1 MKILTALPLLAMLAV
16 VGPLAHAQDGKQDDK
31 QDNKQD
37 ATQDEWIKPEKAA
50 AFDKRVFGGPVGD
63 KASACFVRRYDAAHL
78 KQHRKQTVSLM
89 KLLLSAETKAGEQT
103 SYAYKIGV
111 QFRNK
116 PGDFDG
122 GSFCSHYADDDGNNI
137 RFSCDVE
144 CGGGGLEVALSKD
157 DKSAIVHLE
166 AIAIWNRKHPD
177 GESDSL
183 QGGTDDK
190 VFRLERVDAKECA
203 ELIGHQEV
211 ASTQQ

>member
-1 MKILTALPLLAMLAV
+1 MKFLTALPLLAMLAV
-16 VGPLAHAQDGKQDDK
+16 AGPFAVHAEDGNK
-31 QDNKQD
+31 DNNPEAAQ
-37 ATQDEWIKPEKAA
+37 QDEWIPKEKAA

-78 KQHRKQTVSLM
+78 RQHPKQKVSQM
-89 KLLLSAETKAGEQT
+89 KLLVSAETKPGEQA

-122 GSFCSHYADDDGNNI
+122 GSFCSHYADDDGKNI

-144 CGGGGLEVALSKD
+144 CGGGGIEVALSKD
-157 DKSAIVHLE
+157 DKAVIVHLE
-166 AIAIWNRKHPD
+166 AIALWNRKHPD
-177 GESDSL
+177 GDSDSL
-183 QGGTDDK
+183 QGGADDK

-203 ELIGHQEV
+203 DLIGHQEV
-211 ASTQQ
+211 ASTEQ

>member
-1 MKILTALPLLAMLAV
+1 MLE
-16 VGPLAHAQDGKQDDK
+16 
-31 QDNKQD
+31 D
-37 ATQDEWIKPEKAA
+37 ATQQDEWINKDKAA

-78 KQHRKQTVSLM
+78 SAASKAEGELM
-89 KLLLSAETKAGEQT
+89 KLLVSAENRPDEQT
-103 SYAYKIGV
+103 SYAYKVGV

-122 GSFCSHYADDDGNNI
+122 GSTCGHYADDDGSNI
-137 RFSCDVE
+137 RFSCDVS
-144 CGGGGLEVALSKD
+144 CGAGGIEVALSKD

-183 QGGTDDK
+183 QGGADDK

-211 ASTQQ
+211 ASAQQ

>member
-16 VGPLAHAQDGKQDDK
+16 AAPLVARAE
-31 QDNKQD
+31 D
-37 ATQDEWIKPEKAA
+37 ATQQDEWINKDKAA

-78 KQHRKQTVSLM
+78 RQHPKQKVSLM
-89 KLLLSAETKAGEQT
+89 KLLVSAENRPDEQT
-103 SYAYKIGV
+103 SYAYKVGV

-122 GSFCSHYADDDGNNI
+122 GSTCGHYADDDGSNI
-137 RFSCDVE
+137 RFSCDAS
-144 CGGGGLEVALSKD
+144 CGAGGIEVALSKD

-177 GESDSL
+177 RDSDSL
-183 QGGTDDK
+183 QGGADDK
-190 VFRLERVDAKECA
+190 VFRLERVDAKECL

-211 ASTQQ
+211 ASAQQ